1 MKSSIFVYL
10 LNDYL
15 LRNYPFEYN
24 NFITKISYNAIF
36 CYSKLQIVYNKYK
49 SNKFLITFHSGVRK
63 LLDTIYS
70 NNGKNNSEIEIITFK
85 NGVIHIE
92 KYTDDSNKDF
102 NSDNNFYIF
111 SDSKNENTRNYIIT
125 HSPVFPHNYE
135 ISNIKFVMMELILG
149 NKNFKIDLKTNEY
162 NFYVVSNI
170 LNKDFFLFYIF
181 NNLHKFE
188 EKLIYD
194 ELSVLIESGKVTI
207 LDNNV
212 NKHEIDFTR
221 NESLTILKDSFTINH
236 TS

>member
-1 MKSSIFVYL
+1 
-10 LNDYL
+10 
-15 LRNYPFEYN
+15 
-24 NFITKISYNAIF
+24 
-36 CYSKLQIVYNKYK
+36 
-49 SNKFLITFHSGVRK
+49 
-63 LLDTIYS
+63 
-70 NNGKNNSEIEIITFK
+70 
-85 NGVIHIE
+85 
-92 KYTDDSNKDF
+92 
-102 NSDNNFYIF
+102 
-111 SDSKNENTRNYIIT
+111 
-125 HSPVFPHNYE
+125 
-135 ISNIKFVMMELILG
+135 MELILG